1 MTRSLWLLWQPHL
14 SVPTVGIFCKSMSA
28 TPLRMVYIALQIE
41 GETVALE
48 AKSPERRIDNMT
60 KEKQVYYAEKR
71 HCK

>member
-1 MTRSLWLLWQPHL
+1 
-14 SVPTVGIFCKSMSA
+14 
-28 TPLRMVYIALQIE
+28 MVYIALQIE